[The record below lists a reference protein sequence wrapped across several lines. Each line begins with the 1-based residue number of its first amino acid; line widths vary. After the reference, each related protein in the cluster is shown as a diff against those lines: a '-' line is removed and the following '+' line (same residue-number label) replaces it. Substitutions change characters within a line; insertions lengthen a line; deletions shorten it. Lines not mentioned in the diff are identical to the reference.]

1 MLALRPK
8 AHLADADHLS
18 KQQQAIVT
26 FNVTRRT
33 RNLVSDIRSIAIVT
47 VSIYTNA
54 TDAADTADV
63 TINTWMIVVW

>member
-1 MLALRPK
+1 MALRPE
-8 AHLADADHLS
+8 AHLADAAHLA

-26 FNVTRRT
+26 YNVTRRT

-54 TDAADTADV
+54 TDAADNADV